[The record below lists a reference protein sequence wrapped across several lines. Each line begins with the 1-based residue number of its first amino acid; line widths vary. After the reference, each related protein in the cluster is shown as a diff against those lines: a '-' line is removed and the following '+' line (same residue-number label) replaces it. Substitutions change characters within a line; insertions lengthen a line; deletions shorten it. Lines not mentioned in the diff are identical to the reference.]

1 MTFGRTELFPWQYVE
16 AIRAEE
22 PREGTP
28 SDSEEVEEYE
38 SEDEAPG
45 DRKEPQDASV
55 EVEGTSASQVESV
68 FSVVSVSTPV
78 AVAIARHPR
87 QDDGSHE
94 CARKSC
100 HGSGEACAAA
110 EKVSR
115 QAGHTESGSTAGEQG
130 QAGPTGEGGQGWVLV
145 SGMYINAPARC

>member
-1 MTFGRTELFPWQYVE
+1 ME

-55 EVEGTSASQVESV
+55 EVEGTSAQPPEAGGEKSRSASRASSRFSQLSRSPPRSRSPSPDTLAKMTAAMSV
-68 FSVVSVSTPV
+68 HGADMRERV
-78 AVAIARHPR
+78 ATDLAKRARQQKKYHGKRATQRAGRPQGSKAK
-87 QDDGSHE
+87 QDQRVKMDRDGF
-94 CARKSC
+94 
-100 HGSGEACAAA
+100 
-110 EKVSR
+110 
-115 QAGHTESGSTAGEQG
+115 
-130 QAGPTGEGGQGWVLV
+130 W
-145 SGMYINAPARC
+145 